1 MFDPLIL
8 SAFMELASGSTT
20 NTGVVQG
27 NGQEGLEEPAQSGV
41 LHDDEAFQGNQ
52 MLVSISGK

>member
-1 MFDPLIL
+1 
-8 SAFMELASGSTT
+8 MELASGSTT

-41 LHDDEAFQGNQ
+41 LYEDEAFQGNQ